1 MLRDEMSEKYIN
13 TTVLKNLE
21 ERYIEKEELD
31 NLRREM
37 QNQINNTR
45 NRIAD
50 LSHDER
56 ELAGTLKNL
65 KDAAEMFAT
74 CENI

>member
-1 MLRDEMSEKYIN
+1 MNNEMLRDEMSEKYIN

-37 QNQINNTR
+37 
-45 NRIAD
+45 
-50 LSHDER
+50 
-56 ELAGTLKNL
+56 
-65 KDAAEMFAT
+65 
-74 CENI
+74 